1 MLFGRTMVMT
11 AVSVAAAA
19 EAENDQIVAA
29 AKNVREI

>member
-1 MLFGRTMVMT
+1 MVMT
-11 AVSVAAAA
+11 AVSVAVTAA